1 MSNKLNTKYLGKE
14 ILEFKE
20 IDSTQKELWR
30 RIENGNASNGC
41 VVIAERQTDGIGTH
55 GRKWYTDLGNITFS
69 FSIFPNCNIRKLE
82 NLTYKI
88 AEILKEVFKDL
99 YDISLDIKLPN
110 DLMINGKKVGGILTE
125 TKLQGENV
133 KVLVIG
139 VGINTTLTSFPEEL
153 EGKATSIKRE
163 LDIEVANFWL
173 IFRFLEQF
181 ELNFRSV
188 FCLNLY
194 R

>member
-1 MSNKLNTKYLGKE
+1 MNNNLKTKYLGKE
-14 ILEFKE
+14 ILVFKE

-30 RIENGNASNGC
+30 RIENGDANNGT
-41 VVIAERQTDGIGTH
+41 VIIAEKQTAGIGTH
-55 GRKWYTDLGNITFS
+55 GRIWYTDSKNITFS
-69 FSIFPNCNIRKLE
+69 FSIFPNCNIKKLE
-82 NLTYKI
+82 NLTYRI

-99 YDISLDIKLPN
+99 YDISLEIKLPN

-133 KVLVIG
+133 KALVIG
-139 VGINTTLTSFPEEL
+139 VGINTVVSSFPEDL
-153 EGKATSIKRE
+153 EDKATSIKNE
-163 LDIEVANFWL
+163 FNIEVANFWL

-188 FCLNLY
+188 FLLILY
-194 R
+194 K

>member
-1 MSNKLNTKYLGKE
+1 MNNNLKTKYLGKE
-14 ILEFKE
+14 ILQFKE

-30 RIENGNASNGC
+30 RIESGNASNGC
-41 VVIAERQTDGIGTH
+41 LVIAEKQTAGIGTH
-55 GRKWYTDLGNITFS
+55 GRKWYTDSENITFS
-69 FSIFPNCNIRKLE
+69 FSIFPNCNIKKLE

-139 VGINTTLTSFPEEL
+139 IGINTTVSSFPEEL
-153 EGKATSIKRE
+153 EGKATSIKSE
-163 LDIEVANFWL
+163 LNIEVANFWL

-188 FCLNLY
+188 FY
-194 R
+194 

>member
-1 MSNKLNTKYLGKE
+1 MNNYLKTKFLGKE
-14 ILEFKE
+14 ILEFEE

-30 RIENGNASNGC
+30 RIENGNANNGC
-41 VVIAERQTDGIGTH
+41 VVIAKNQTDGTGTH
-55 GRKWYTDLGNITFS
+55 GRKWYTVPGNITFS
-69 FSIFPNCNIRKLE
+69 FLIFPNCNIKKLE

-88 AEILKEVFKDL
+88 AEILKKVFKDL

-139 VGINTTLTSFPEEL
+139 VGINTNITNFPCEL

-163 LDIEVANFWL
+163 LGIEVANFWP
-173 IFRFLEQF
+173 IFEFLNRF

-188 FCLNLY
+188 F
-194 R
+194 

>member
-1 MSNKLNTKYLGKE
+1 MNNKLNTKYLGKE

-20 IDSTQKELWR
+20 IDSTQKEIWR

-41 VVIAERQTDGIGTH
+41 LVIAEKQTAGIGTH
-55 GRKWYTDLGNITFS
+55 GREWYTESGNITFS
-69 FSIFPNCNIRKLE
+69 FSIFPNCNIKKLE

-88 AEILKEVFKDL
+88 AEIFKEVFKDL

-110 DLMINGKKVGGILTE
+110 DLMLNGKKIGGILTE

-133 KVLVIG
+133 KALVIG
-139 VGINTTLTSFPEEL
+139 VGINTTVSSFPEEL
-153 EGKATSIKRE
+153 EEKATSIKRE

-188 FCLNLY
+188 FLTA
-194 R
+194 